1 MFQIKKNHQNEKKIH
16 FSQLKS
22 LIQTAKFNI
31 ENHYSVVGITHH
43 MKLTFLLFEYYLPR
57 FFDNAMSVYKDMESK
72 QSEKI
77 FDNKNPYRYTTD
89 MGRLIY
95 NFHTVNDI

>member
-1 MFQIKKNHQNEKKIH
+1 MKKKFH

-57 FFDNAMSVYKDMESK
+57 FFDNAMTIYKDMEIE
-72 QSEKI
+72 QSQKI

-95 NFHTVNDI
+95 NFQFRNFGDF

>member
-1 MFQIKKNHQNEKKIH
+1 MKKKIH

-43 MKLTFLLFEYYLPR
+43 MKLTFLLFENYLPR
-57 FFDNAMSVYKDMESK
+57 FFENSMSVYKDMEIE
-72 QSEKI
+72 QSQKI
-77 FDNKNPYRYTTD
+77 FDNKNPYR
-89 MGRLIY
+89 
-95 NFHTVNDI
+95 